1 MRLLLQR
8 VTRAEV
14 RVGGEVVGRI
24 GRGVLVLVGVGRED
38 DGATVEAMARKTT
51 ELRIFSDA
59 EGRTNLALA
68 DVTGEVLAVSQFTL
82 YADTRKGRRPSFL
95 GAAPPEQGESLYAAF
110 VVALRDLGMRVEC
123 GVFGAEMEV
132 ELVNDGPFTVWLDS
146 AAP

>member
-14 RVGGEVVGRI
+14 RTGGEVVGSI
-24 GRGVLVLVGVGRED
+24 GRGLMVLVGVGRD
-38 DGATVEAMARKTT
+38 DDEATVAAMAKKTA
-51 ELRIFSDA
+51 ELRIFGDA

-68 DVTGEVLAVSQFTL
+68 DVSGEVLAVSQFTL

-95 GAAPPEQGESLYAAF
+95 AAAPPEQGESLYAAYAT
-110 VVALRDLGMRVEC
+110 ALRALGAHVEC